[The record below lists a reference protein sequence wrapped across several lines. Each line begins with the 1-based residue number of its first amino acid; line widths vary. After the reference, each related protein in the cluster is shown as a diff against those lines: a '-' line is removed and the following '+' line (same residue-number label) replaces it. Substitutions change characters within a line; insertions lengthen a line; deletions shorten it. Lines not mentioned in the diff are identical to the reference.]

1 MMQCAAQDI
10 AQARVTPGVQWL
22 VAVFHHPPY
31 TKGTHDSDYEI
42 ELVEMRESYL
52 PVLVSDLPV
61 ALLAACVAQC
71 LHAPL
76 IHPALLRSILL

>member
-1 MMQCAAQDI
+1 MMQWATQDI

-52 PVLVSDLPV
+52 PVLVSDAYQFPS
-61 ALLAACVAQC
+61 
-71 LHAPL
+71 LHHVSL
-76 IHPALLRSILL
+76 SVCMHP